1 VLAAWSD
8 ISFTLMNLKEA
19 FRLPAI
25 AFALEI
31 CTRTWSQNKV
41 LQLHVHGWMQQPN
54 GRLRVTQEHLQLP
67 HAKPPHLSL
76 YGQENRRGMA
86 IYAGCFY
93 CACQKHGQVFVRS
106 TATPHVDF
114 QVKHDWVFRLLS
126 AQKISPDVARQHLV
140 QIVTR
145 CQTNMAD
152 LQFAEEFMARQSEE
166 AERAVILAKIHSNSK
181 PYRDLPEVIA
191 WATQYDPDNPLD
203 RYKFLVL
210 EGPSSI
216 GKTRFV
222 QGALVDKPEKAL
234 ILDCSDAVVPALKS
248 NFSRQKHTLVMFD
261 EAHASMIIR
270 CKKLFQ
276 ASINPVSYGSSPTNA
291 FVHTVWLHG
300 IKLVVASNVWS
311 EEVLSLAAADRQWIQ
326 SNSVHIK
333 TDRPLFI
340 Q

>member
-1 VLAAWSD
+1 
-8 ISFTLMNLKEA
+8 
-19 FRLPAI
+19 
-25 AFALEI
+25 
-31 CTRTWSQNKV
+31 
-41 LQLHVHGWMQQPN
+41 MQQSF
-54 GRLRVTQEHLQLP
+54 GKVRVTEQHLQLP

-86 IYAGCFY
+86 VYAGCFY
-93 CACQKHGQVFVRS
+93 CVCQKHGQVFVRS
-106 TATPHVDF
+106 TAMPHVDF

-126 AQKISPDVARQHLV
+126 AQKISPDVARQHFV

-145 CQTNMAD
+145 CPTNMAD
-152 LQFAEEFMARQSEE
+152 LQFAEEFLARQSEE
-166 AERAVILAKIHSNSK
+166 AERAVILAKIISNSK
-181 PYRDLPEVIA
+181 PYRDLPEVHA
-191 WATQYDPDNPLD
+191 WATQYDSEKPLD

-270 CKKLFQ
+270 CKKKIRHRSTQF
-276 ASINPVSYGSSPTNA
+276 PTEA
-291 FVHTVWLHG
+291 APPMPSCTRCG
-300 IKLVVASNVWS
+300 CMASNSWWLQMFGQKRCCPLLPLTDNGS
-311 EEVLSLAAADRQWIQ
+311 KAILFTSKQTGHCSYSDAGQLHEQSTIELGDTQESLFYR
-326 SNSVHIK
+326 
-333 TDRPLFI
+333 T
-340 Q
+340 